1 MTENFE
7 AVSECLALNPQVQVI
22 LQPQAPEHPSSA
34 RSGYLCYLLNLYL
47 IPEIIWSKS
56 KRNAS
61 PECSV

>member
-34 RSGYLCYLLNLYL
+34 RSGYLRYLLNLYL
-47 IPEIIWSKS
+47 YS
-56 KRNAS
+56 RNYKK
-61 PECSV
+61 